1 LSLGTNFALTSIVN
15 VRMAPLQ
22 PPSFVGVN
30 VPMIAMGF
38 SFVAAA

>member
-1 LSLGTNFALTSIVN
+1 

-30 VPMIAMGF
+30 VPMIAIAL